1 MDADVETLCRNIKR
15 PGGVATA
22 PAAGT
27 KIGHTISQ
35 RAQKMLEIYSLSPQA
50 SGSTCPEG
58 AISSLNT
65 SLKNVKDTKII
76 IKE

>member
-1 MDADVETLCRNIKR
+1 
-15 PGGVATA
+15 
-22 PAAGT
+22 
-27 KIGHTISQ
+27 
-35 RAQKMLEIYSLSPQA
+35 MLEIYSLSPRA
-50 SGSTCPEG
+50 SGSTRPEG